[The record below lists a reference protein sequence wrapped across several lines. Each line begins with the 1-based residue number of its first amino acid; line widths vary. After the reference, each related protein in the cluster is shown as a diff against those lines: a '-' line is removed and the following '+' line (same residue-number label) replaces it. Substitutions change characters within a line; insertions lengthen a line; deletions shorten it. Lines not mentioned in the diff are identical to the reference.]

1 MTSHGALHELAPTLS
16 FEPALSAALGE
27 QSASIICADHAWALL
42 LAGLAQR
49 TEDEIVVVATPTG
62 MMASQLRDDLLAFL
76 PERDVA
82 LFPAWETL
90 PFERVSPNCETMGK
104 RLEVLWRIKNDRP
117 KIIVTGVRAL
127 LQHLSNTVSPP
138 LEIAPKSQLDT
149 EELVAT
155 LAKFGYR
162 REEIVEHRGE
172 FARRGSII
180 DVFPSTADTPIRIDL
195 WGDEVDRLTTFNVND
210 QRSTDDLTSVRIFP
224 AREVIINEA
233 VAKKAQGLIAKE
245 PWGQENWDRI
255 SQSMTFDGMESWL
268 PWVATDDEVLTDV
281 CSQSSP
287 MHIVLIEPRR

>member
-127 LQHLSNTVSPP
+127 LQHLSNTIVEP

-149 EELVAT
+149 EELVET
-155 LAKFGYR
+155 LAK
-162 REEIVEHRGE
+162 
-172 FARRGSII
+172 
-180 DVFPSTADTPIRIDL
+180 
-195 WGDEVDRLTTFNVND
+195 
-210 QRSTDDLTSVRIFP
+210 
-224 AREVIINEA
+224 
-233 VAKKAQGLIAKE
+233 
-245 PWGQENWDRI
+245 
-255 SQSMTFDGMESWL
+255 
-268 PWVATDDEVLTDV
+268 
-281 CSQSSP
+281 
-287 MHIVLIEPRR
+287 